1 MAKFNSYMLGRVVNS
16 LGNVTTCVL
25 RGENIARAKIMSRKD
40 NPTPE
45 ILEQRAKMGL
55 LIQLSRRLLPV
66 VRLGFVGIGNG
77 TTSNAFVQM
86 NLKSVEVSG
95 DYVATL
101 DYTVMK
107 VSSGILYSPDVT
119 VSFDSEGNSFTFT
132 QGTLEEESGF
142 EMASDKMYG
151 VLFESELLQVRVVAL
166 KTRGEGGNTM
176 TNLPRGWTKENV
188 HAYCFATSKNGKI
201 VSDSTYLTIE

>member
-1 MAKFNSYMLGRVVNS
+1 MAKFNSYMLGRVVKS

-25 RGENIARAKIMSRKD
+25 RGENIARAKIMTRKD

-45 ILEQRAKMGL
+45 ILTQRAKMGL
-55 LIQLSRRLLPV
+55 LIRLSQRLLPV
-66 VRLGFVGIGNG
+66 VRLGFVGIGGG
-77 TTSNAFVQM
+77 TTGNAFVQA

-142 EMASDKMYG
+142 EMASDKVYG